1 MRRVRVLVD
10 GRVQGVGY
18 RYSACAEARRLGL
31 SGWVRNRSD
40 GRVELE
46 AEGPEAEVEQMITW
60 CRRGPAFAQV
70 SQVDVLSRESGA
82 PLHDGFSIQS

>member
-1 MRRVRVLVD
+1 MERVRLLVE

-18 RYSACAEARRLGL
+18 RYSACAEARRLGI

-46 AEGPEAEVEQMITW
+46 AEGTREDVEQFLDW
-60 CRRGPAFAQV
+60 CRRGPAFAEV
-70 SQVDVLSRESGA
+70 SRVDVLARENET
-82 PLHDGFSIQS
+82 PTHDGFTIQP

>member
-1 MRRVRVLVD
+1 MERVRVLVE

-31 SGWVRNRSD
+31 TGWVRNRSD

-46 AEGPEAEVEQMITW
+46 AEGPEAEVERMITW
-60 CRRGPAFAQV
+60 CRRGPAFAEV
-70 SQVDVLSRESGA
+70 SQLEVVFRESGA
-82 PLHDGFSIQS
+82 PLHNGFSIQS